1 MRTPPRLFV
10 PAILLVIVAMHPR
23 LAAAAWPH
31 SLGTNLPVSTAT
43 GDQYS
48 PTGVSDGAGGA
59 IVTWYDFRG
68 GSNYDIYAQHVL
80 ASGAVDGAWPAN
92 GRALCTAANVQYIP
106 TIVSDGARKS
116 RNFKL
121 ISLRSTQRQM
131 QHRKGQSGFSLIEL
145 LIVVAI
151 IGIIAAIAI
160 PNLLASRRAA
170 NEGSSI
176 SSLRTI
182 HSSQATYQ
190 ATAGAG
196 EYGTTAQLSAGN
208 LIDAQL
214 STLSKSG
221 YAFAITP
228 VASVPAVSPATFS
241 ATSIPTSPAGVLQT
255 GTRKFG
261 LTQDGVIYADTAALT
276 IPLTVPQMTGVP
288 APAGT
293 LKVLGN

>member
-1 MRTPPRLFV
+1 
-10 PAILLVIVAMHPR
+10 
-23 LAAAAWPH
+23 
-31 SLGTNLPVSTAT
+31 
-43 GDQYS
+43 
-48 PTGVSDGAGGA
+48 
-59 IVTWYDFRG
+59 
-68 GSNYDIYAQHVL
+68 
-80 ASGAVDGAWPAN
+80 
-92 GRALCTAANVQYIP
+92 
-106 TIVSDGARKS
+106 
-116 RNFKL
+116 
-121 ISLRSTQRQM
+121 M

-190 ATAGAG
+190 ATGGAG
-196 EYGTTAQLSAGN
+196 EYGTPAQLSAGN

-221 YAFAITP
+221 YTFAITP
-228 VASVPAVSPATFS
+228 TLSTSTAQALFR
-241 ATSIPTSPAGVLQT
+241 ATSIPTQPAGVLQT

-261 LTQDGVIYADTAALT
+261 LTQDGVVYADTVALT
-276 IPLTVPQMTGVP
+276 VALTVAEMTGVP
-288 APAGT
+288 PAGGT